1 MAGDRQDCDR
11 RGADR
16 GGGGLLLLWERDVI
30 KQQLRQGNQNTDEQS
45 KCCIRKAGKDMEK
58 QWLQRR
64 HKGPTIRVHSAEHTI
79 IWSRDMAITV
89 ANGRRLEAAHHRWLR
104 RILYVTWRDKITN
117 KVIRERTGQEELGCT
132 IRRKRLTWLGHVAR
146 MNMNKRAKQV
156 LN

>member
-45 KCCIRKAGKDMEK
+45 KCCIGKDGKDMEK

-64 HKGPTIRVHSAEHTI
+64 HKGPTIRVHSAEHTTI
-79 IWSRDMAITV
+79 RSRDMANHSGKWQETGGGASQMAEEDITCHMEGQ
-89 ANGRRLEAAHHRWLR
+89 N
-104 RILYVTWRDKITN
+104 N
-117 KVIRERTGQEELGCT
+117 KQGNQGKNRTGGAPSEGKDLRGWVMWPE
-132 IRRKRLTWLGHVAR
+132 
-146 MNMNKRAKQV
+146 
-156 LN
+156 